1 MNELLFLVLTVV
13 GLGFTL
19 LSFYLGGKGWLKAL
33 IGINIVLANIFVLKQ
48 FSLFGIAATGGNVV
62 YGSIFLATDLLSEHW
77 GKKEAREGVWI
88 GFYFA
93 LFFLVTSQLILLF
106 EPSPW
111 DTIHPSLLAIFTFA
125 PRVVASSLLA
135 YMISQHF
142 DIWSFNKIREAL
154 PEKKWLWL
162 RNNGSTLSSQLLDSI
177 LFTILAFLGTFPLH
191 ILLEII
197 FTTYVLKLLVGLMDT
212 PFIYL
217 SYKILQVKP
226 LKELPWKRSEE

>member
-1 MNELLFLVLTVV
+1 MNEILFLVLTLV

-19 LSFYLGGKGWLKAL
+19 LSFYIGGKSWLKAL

-48 FSLFGIAATGGNVV
+48 FSLFGIASTGGNVV

-93 LFFLVTSQLILLF
+93 LFFLVTSQITLLF
-106 EPSPW
+106 EPSSW
-111 DTIHPSLLAIFTFA
+111 DTIHPSLLAIFSFA
-125 PRVVASSLLA
+125 PRIVASSLLA
-135 YMISQHF
+135 YLISQNF
-142 DIWSFNKIREAL
+142 DIWSFNRIREIL

-162 RNNGSTLSSQLLDSI
+162 RNNGSTLSSQLLDSA
-177 LFTILAFLGTFPLH
+177 LFTFLAFTGVFPLH
-191 ILLEII
+191 ILGEII
-197 FTTYVLKLLVGLMDT
+197 FTTYILKLIVGLLDT

-217 SYKILQVKP
+217 SYKL
-226 LKELPWKRSEE
+226 LPSKTADEVV